1 MRKVAKASIIFISLF
16 LAVAAMAKAKRYEV
30 QLSNTVEAGGT
41 QLKAGTYQ
49 VEVDGNSLVFYQGKK
64 EIAKVPVRSEEL
76 QTKNEETSMNM
87 SGGKLTAIQLAGTK
101 TRLVV
106 EGSQ

>member
-1 MRKVAKASIIFISLF
+1 MRKVASAFVIFMSLF

-30 QLSNTVEAGGT
+30 QVSSTVQAGEN

-49 VEVDGNSLVFYQGKK
+49 IEVDGNSLVFYQGKK
-64 EIAKVPVRSEEL
+64 EIAKVAVRTEEL

-87 SGGKLTAIQLAGTK
+87 SGGKLTAIQLGGTK
-101 TRLVV
+101 TRLVL
-106 EGSQ
+106 E

>member
-30 QLSNTVEAGGT
+30 QVSSTVEAGGT

-49 VEVDGNSLVFYQGKK
+49 LEIDGNSLVFYQGKK
-64 EIAKVPVRSEEL
+64 EVAKVPVRTEEL
-76 QTKNEETSMNM
+76 PTKNNETSMNM
-87 SGGKLTAIQLAGTK
+87 SGGKLTAIQLGGTK
-101 TRLVV
+101 TRLVL

>member
-1 MRKVAKASIIFISLF
+1 MRKVATGFVIFISLF

-30 QLSNTVEAGGT
+30 QLSNTVQAGGT

-64 EIAKVPVRSEEL
+64 EVAKVAVRTEEL

-87 SGGKLTAIQLAGTK
+87 SGDKLTAIQFGGTK
-101 TRLVV
+101 TKVV
-106 EGSQ
+106 LE